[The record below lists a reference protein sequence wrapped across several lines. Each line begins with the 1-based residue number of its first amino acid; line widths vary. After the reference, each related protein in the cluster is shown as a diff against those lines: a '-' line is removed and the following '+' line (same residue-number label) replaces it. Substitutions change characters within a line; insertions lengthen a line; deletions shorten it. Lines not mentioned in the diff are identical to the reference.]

1 MGVSGQWTQR
11 LHDPAWAVDIE
22 TASDWV
28 DCEQRKRQLLI
39 KKKKTY
45 I

>member
-22 TASDWV
+22 TARDGVASG
-28 DCEQRKRQLLI
+28 QRNSVRLTGQ
-39 KKKKTY
+39 
-45 I
+45 